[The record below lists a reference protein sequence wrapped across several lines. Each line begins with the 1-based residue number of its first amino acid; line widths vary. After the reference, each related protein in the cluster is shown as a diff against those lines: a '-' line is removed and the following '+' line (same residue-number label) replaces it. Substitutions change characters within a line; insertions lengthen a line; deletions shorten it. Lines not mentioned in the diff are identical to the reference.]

1 MSTSISL
8 TDATH
13 GPGAPREVG
22 RVGRAHGVRGE
33 VLVSLITDRL
43 ERVAPGARLLVG
55 TQWRTVATSR
65 PQQQRWLV
73 RFDDVSDRNVAET
86 LTGQLIFADPLPADP
101 DDAEGLWVHDLI
113 GSAVVDQAGVR
124 HGVCIAVIDNPA
136 HDILELDTGWLVPVA
151 FVTGCVDG
159 VVTIDPPDGLFE

>member
-8 TDATH
+8 TDASSNI
-13 GPGAPREVG
+13 GATREIG

-43 ERVAPGARLLVG
+43 ERLEPGSRLLVG
-55 TQWRTVATSR
+55 TQWRTVASSR
-65 PQQQRWLV
+65 PQQHRWLV
-73 RFDDVSDRNVAET
+73 RFDDVTDRNRAET
-86 LTGQLIFADPLPADP
+86 LTGQLIFAEPLADDIA
-101 DDAEGLWVHDLI
+101 DDGLWVHDLI
-113 GSAVVDQAGVR
+113 GSVVVDLAGVS
-124 HGVCIAVIDNPA
+124 HGTCVSVIDNPA

-151 FVTGCVDG
+151 FVTSCVDG